1 MNRNIDLTKILKNC
15 PEGTE
20 FWSDIFGKVQFLQ
33 VNECFDRPILV
44 RRADGFII
52 PYTKEG
58 WDNIIFP
65 ESCLLWPSK
74 DCRDWS
80 KFILPKKDKFNPKT
94 LKPFDKVLVRDSDG
108 TALLV
113 EQDET
118 RWKCALYSHERGN
131 ESIPYKYATT
141 DSPYVYC
148 IPYNDNTKHLVGTKE
163 EAPEYYKYWED

>member
-65 ESCLLWPSK
+65 GSCLLWPSK

-94 LKPFDKVLVRDSDG
+94 LKPFDKVLCKNGFDMWCCDLFSSY
-108 TALLV
+108 V
-113 EQDET
+113 ET
-118 RWKCALYSHERGN
+118 
-131 ESIPYKYATT
+131 YACPNVCI
-141 DSPYVYC
+141 SGSYIYC
-148 IPYNDNTKHLVGTKE
+148 IPYNEDTKHLVGTTD

>member
-94 LKPFDKVLVRDSDG
+94 LKPFDKVLCKNGLDMWCCDLFSSY
-108 TALLV
+108 V
-113 EQDET
+113 ET
-118 RWKCALYSHERGN
+118 
-131 ESIPYKYATT
+131 YACPNVCI
-141 DSPYVYC
+141 SGSYIYC
-148 IPYNDNTKHLVGTKE
+148 IPYNNDTKHLVGTTD
-163 EAPEYYKYWED
+163 EAPEYYKYWEE

>member
-15 PEGTE
+15 PEGTG

-74 DCRDWS
+74 DCPDWS

-94 LKPFDKVLVRDSDG
+94 LKPFDKVLAKNSSCDRWTTEFFSHY
-108 TALLV
+108 
-113 EQDET
+113 DET
-118 RWKCALYSHERGN
+118 FAFPYRCLGN
-131 ESIPYKYATT
+131 PYK
-141 DSPYVYC
+141 YC
-148 IPYNDNTKHLVGTKE
+148 IPYNDDTKHLVGKKDETSEFYRYRK
-163 EAPEYYKYWED
+163 D

>member
-1 MNRNIDLTKILKNC
+1 MNKNIDLTKILKNC

-20 FWSDIFGKVQFLQ
+20 LWSDIFGKVQFLQ

-65 ESCLLWPSK
+65 GSCLLWPSK

-94 LKPFDKVLVRDSDG
+94 FKPFDKVLCKNGLDMWCCDLFSSY
-108 TALLV
+108 V
-113 EQDET
+113 ET
-118 RWKCALYSHERGN
+118 
-131 ESIPYKYATT
+131 YACPNVCI
-141 DSPYVYC
+141 SGSYIHC
-148 IPYNDNTKHLVGTKE
+148 IPYNDETKYLVGTTG
-163 EAPEYYKYWED
+163 EAPEYYRYWKY

>member
-65 ESCLLWPSK
+65 GSCLLWPSK

-94 LKPFDKVLVRDSDG
+94 LKPFDKVLCKNGLDMWCCDLFSSY
-108 TALLV
+108 V
-113 EQDET
+113 ET
-118 RWKCALYSHERGN
+118 
-131 ESIPYKYATT
+131 YACPNVCI
-141 DSPYVYC
+141 SGSYIYC
-148 IPYNDNTKHLVGTKE
+148 IPYNNDTKHLVGTTD
-163 EAPEYYKYWED
+163 EAPEYYKYWEE

>member
-1 MNRNIDLTKILKNC
+1 MNKNIDLTKILKNC

-94 LKPFDKVLVRDSDG
+94 FKPFDKVLCKNGLDMWCCDLFSSY
-108 TALLV
+108 V
-113 EQDET
+113 ET
-118 RWKCALYSHERGN
+118 
-131 ESIPYKYATT
+131 YACPNVCI
-141 DSPYVYC
+141 SGSYMYC
-148 IPYNDNTKHLVGTKE
+148 IPYNDDTKHLVGTTD
-163 EAPEYYKYWED
+163 EAPEYYKYWE

>member
-20 FWSDIFGKVQFLQ
+20 FWSDLFGKVQFLQ

-94 LKPFDKVLVRDSDG
+94 LKPFDKVLCKNGFDMWCCDLFSSY
-108 TALLV
+108 V
-113 EQDET
+113 ET
-118 RWKCALYSHERGN
+118 
-131 ESIPYKYATT
+131 YACPNVCI
-141 DSPYVYC
+141 SGSYIYC
-148 IPYNDNTKHLVGTKE
+148 IPYNDDTKHLVGTTD
-163 EAPEYYKYWED
+163 EAPKYYRYWEE

>member
-65 ESCLLWPSK
+65 GSCLLWPSK

-94 LKPFDKVLVRDSDG
+94 LKPFDKVLCKNSLDMWCCDLFSSYI
-108 TALLV
+108 
-113 EQDET
+113 ET
-118 RWKCALYSHERGN
+118 
-131 ESIPYKYATT
+131 YACPNVCI
-141 DSPYVYC
+141 SGSYIYC
-148 IPYNDNTKHLVGTKE
+148 IPYNDDTKHLVGTTD
-163 EAPEYYKYWED
+163 EAPEYYKCWEE

>member
-65 ESCLLWPSK
+65 GSCLLWPSK

-94 LKPFDKVLVRDSDG
+94 LKPFDKVLCKNGFDMWCCDLFSSYI
-108 TALLV
+108 
-113 EQDET
+113 ET
-118 RWKCALYSHERGN
+118 
-131 ESIPYKYATT
+131 YACPNVCI
-141 DSPYVYC
+141 SGSYIYC
-148 IPYNDNTKHLVGTKE
+148 IPYNDDTKHLVGTTD
-163 EAPEYYKYWED
+163 EAPEYYKYWE

>member
-1 MNRNIDLTKILKNC
+1 MNKNIDLTKILKNC

-65 ESCLLWPSK
+65 GSCLLWPSK

-94 LKPFDKVLVRDSDG
+94 LKPFDKVLCKNGLDMWCCDLFSSY
-108 TALLV
+108 V
-113 EQDET
+113 ET
-118 RWKCALYSHERGN
+118 
-131 ESIPYKYATT
+131 YACPNVCI
-141 DSPYVYC
+141 SGSYMYC
-148 IPYNDNTKHLVGTKE
+148 IPYNDDTKHLVGTNEK
-163 EAPEYYKYWED
+163 APEYYRYWES

>member
-65 ESCLLWPSK
+65 GSCLLWPSK

-94 LKPFDKVLVRDSDG
+94 LKPFDKVLCKNGLDMWCCDLFSSY
-108 TALLV
+108 V
-113 EQDET
+113 ET
-118 RWKCALYSHERGN
+118 
-131 ESIPYKYATT
+131 YACPNVCI
-141 DSPYVYC
+141 SGSYMYC
-148 IPYNDNTKHLVGTKE
+148 IPYNDDTKHLVGTNEK
-163 EAPEYYKYWED
+163 APEYYRYWES

>member
-1 MNRNIDLTKILKNC
+1 MNKNIDLTKILKNC

-65 ESCLLWPSK
+65 GSCLLWPSK

-94 LKPFDKVLVRDSDG
+94 LKPFDKVLCKNGFDMWCCDLFSSYI
-108 TALLV
+108 
-113 EQDET
+113 ET
-118 RWKCALYSHERGN
+118 
-131 ESIPYKYATT
+131 YACPNVCI
-141 DSPYVYC
+141 SGSYIYC
-148 IPYNDNTKHLVGTKE
+148 IPYNDDTKHLVGTTD
-163 EAPEYYKYWED
+163 EAPEYYKCWEETKNI

>member
-94 LKPFDKVLVRDSDG
+94 LKPFDKVLCKNGFDMWCCDLFSSY
-108 TALLV
+108 V
-113 EQDET
+113 ET
-118 RWKCALYSHERGN
+118 
-131 ESIPYKYATT
+131 YACPNVCI
-141 DSPYVYC
+141 SGSYIYC
-148 IPYNDNTKHLVGTKE
+148 IPYNEDTKHLVGTTD

>member
-94 LKPFDKVLVRDSDG
+94 LKPFDKVLCKNGFDMWCCDLFSSY
-108 TALLV
+108 V
-113 EQDET
+113 ET
-118 RWKCALYSHERGN
+118 
-131 ESIPYKYATT
+131 YACLNVCI
-141 DSPYVYC
+141 SGSYIYC
-148 IPYNDNTKHLVGTKE
+148 IPYNDDTKHLVGTTD
-163 EAPEYYKYWED
+163 EAPEYYKYWE

>member
-94 LKPFDKVLVRDSDG
+94 LKPFDKVLCKNGFDMWCCDLFSSYI
-108 TALLV
+108 
-113 EQDET
+113 ET
-118 RWKCALYSHERGN
+118 
-131 ESIPYKYATT
+131 YACPNVCI
-141 DSPYVYC
+141 SGSYIYC
-148 IPYNDNTKHLVGTKE
+148 IPYNDDTKHLVGTKD
-163 EAPEYYKYWED
+163 EAPEYYSYWED

>member
-94 LKPFDKVLVRDSDG
+94 LKPFDKVLCKNGFDMWCCDLFSSYI
-108 TALLV
+108 
-113 EQDET
+113 ET
-118 RWKCALYSHERGN
+118 
-131 ESIPYKYATT
+131 YACPNVCI
-141 DSPYVYC
+141 SGSYIYC
-148 IPYNDNTKHLVGTKE
+148 IPYNDDTKHLVGTKD
-163 EAPEYYKYWED
+163 EAPEYYRYWED